1 MKKLILLLVVLALVV
16 GATQTVLAQPEQTT
30 QTQSAYIKAG
40 KLLVQGNVGYGG
52 GAFIASGASF
62 PIVPQVNVEYIL
74 ADNAFGEGT
83 GSFGIGGVGALGLY
97 SIAGSNVTSIVA
109 GVQGNYHFVPKAKF
123 DPYIGLMLGFYTYT
137 LSDRFGSISYSGLG
151 WSGHAGANYWFSNGF
166 GLHGRIGYGVAII
179 SLGVTIGF

>member
-1 MKKLILLLVVLALVV
+1 MKKLILLLVILALGA
-16 GATQTVLAQPEQTT
+16 GATQSVLAQPEQSA
-30 QTQSAYIKAG
+30 QTQSAYIRAG
-40 KLLVQGNVGYGG
+40 KLFIQGNVGYGG
-52 GAFIASGASF
+52 GAFIAFGASF

-97 SIAGSNVTSIVA
+97 SVAGSNVTSIVA

-137 LSDRFGSISYSGLG
+137 LSDRFGSFSYSGLG

-179 SLGVTIGF
+179 SLGVTVAF